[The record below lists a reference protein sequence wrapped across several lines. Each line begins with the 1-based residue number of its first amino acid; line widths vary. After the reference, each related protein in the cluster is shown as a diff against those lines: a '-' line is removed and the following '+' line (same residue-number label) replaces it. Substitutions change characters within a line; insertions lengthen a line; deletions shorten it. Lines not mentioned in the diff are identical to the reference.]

1 MGGKK
6 KKKSREERTGVGQGV
21 NARPRTRGPGW
32 PTSPGPESLAIHG
45 FPKLWGRRPRRS
57 PACRSTS
64 GTRSTDPQ
72 LHRSQVTG
80 LGRAGRTRVSSSPG
94 HSGNRGSG
102 LGAQVIVPPAP
113 SVPGPP
119 APSVPVD
126 LKHQAPGHRCAGRPR
141 APSAEP
147 RGPQPPACRSVGL
160 ESHVAGSPGFAVCW
174 SASGPRVLGS
184 SGPRCAGR
192 PRVLGSTACWS
203 TSGPRVP
210 GMLVDLERRASGSSS
225 PGVPVGLESRVPGS
239 PGPRVPRSPGP
250 PVPSVLVG
258 LASRVALSPGPRS
271 PLCRSTS
278 SPTSPSRHLP
288 RACWS
293 TSKRLDLGAS
303 GRPRQREGAAGRPS
317 PPQERTGGA
326 QGRPTR
332 ASRPPLP
339 RPASP
344 GKGRTG
350 THGPATPRPRASP
363 SGKGGHAAAPPTPP
377 ARRRHGHDPTGSSFP
392 VPARGPKAPARR
404 RAGGSQA
411 ARKRADAP
419 GGAPPLS
426 PRGPNALPPPLK
438 AAPRPSFPKGRDAHA
453 FPPPAGRPTE
463 RARGHARARPANRS
477 VARSGRGG
485 PRATR
490 RRSAGPRPARGDGE
504 ESGRTDGRTKAGA
517 SRTRAARPLFLTGV
531 SDKPLCRGLTFN
543 RSQRGSCSATYETPT
558 QKQVVYEWFSTRFP
572 TNVRCVT
579 GEGAAP
585 FPAAP
590 RFPGRGALRTGPRSR
605 RAAGHATPRGAR
617 AAARRR
623 GRRGTGYPRP
633 TEAPRRCRIV
643 PPGRDSDLEAF
654 SHNPTDGSFA
664 PLAPQPSTYTKC
676 LNLRFLSY

>member
-1 MGGKK
+1 M
-6 KKKSREERTGVGQGV
+6 GQGV

-113 SVPGPP
+113 SVP
-119 APSVPVD
+119 VD

-147 RGPQPPACRSVGL
+147 RGPQPPACRSA
-160 ESHVAGSPGFAVCW
+160 SSPTSPGPPG
-174 SASGPRVLGS
+174 SGCAGRPRVLGS
-184 SGPRCAGR
+184 SGPQCAGR
-192 PRVLGSTACWS
+192 PQVLGSTACWS

-239 PGPRVPRSPGP
+239 PGPPGP
-250 PVPSVLVG
+250 PVPRSPACRS
-258 LASRVALSPGPRS
+258 ASRLGSPCLPVRGPRCAGRPRVPRRQVATSPGRAGRPQNDWTWARAGARASVRGLLVDPVPRKKERGGRKDGQPEPAGPPFPGPR
-271 PLCRSTS
+271 R
-278 SPTSPSRHLP
+278 RG
-288 RACWS
+288 RA
-293 TSKRLDLGAS
+293 G
-303 GRPRQREGAAGRPS
+303 P
-317 PPQERTGGA
+317 
-326 QGRPTR
+326 
-332 ASRPPLP
+332 
-339 RPASP
+339 
-344 GKGRTG
+344 GRTG
-350 THGPATPRPRASP
+350 RPPPGRAHPPLGKGATRPPPQHRPRAD
-363 SGKGGHAAAPPTPP
+363 GTATTRRAPP
-377 ARRRHGHDPTGSSFP
+377 FP